1 MAVLYALE
9 QLYGW
14 INKRNTTGMQRLEYL
29 KTIHAEVSKKKE
41 LAEKVAVK
49 LGKSTAYVMQ
59 EYLQKGW
66 RIPEEDLE
74 RIISITEK
82 HLRKEIKKKQK
93 PLETI

>member
-49 LGKSTAYVMQ
+49 LGKALPT
-59 EYLQKGW
+59 
-66 RIPEEDLE
+66 
-74 RIISITEK
+74 
-82 HLRKEIKKKQK
+82 
-93 PLETI
+93 